1 MAQRT
6 FVVSQLH
13 EHHIHCEYTI
23 RMNSQ
28 RLTLISFVV
37 LLVVVGALAVWPRLT
52 GADKADLNL
61 AVQPV
66 MGDVGA
72 DAQVVIFF
80 DFLCPHCATFSEN
93 FTPLIERDFVRTGKA
108 SVYFVNYPVVD
119 PVGSRNL
126 ARLGECVYRQSNDAF
141 LAVERAMMRSQN
153 ELRNMNRAI
162 QIAKEYGGDHLDH
175 ALLDSCYQN
184 NETLAAVQE
193 DVKAGNQ
200 LGVRGTPAVFV
211 NGESV
216 SLDMIAIGAAI
227 EAAQQ

>member
-1 MAQRT
+1 
-6 FVVSQLH
+6 
-13 EHHIHCEYTI
+13 
-23 RMNSQ
+23 MNSQ

-37 LLVVVGALAVWPRLT
+37 LLVVVGALALWPRLT

-72 DAQVVIFF
+72 DAQLVVFF

-93 FTPLIERDFVRTGKA
+93 FTPLIERDYVRTGQA
-108 SVYFVNYPVVD
+108 AVYFVNYPIVD

-126 ARLGECVYRQSNDAF
+126 ARIGECVYQQSNDAF
-141 LAVERAMMRSQN
+141 LAVERAMMRSQS
-153 ELRNMNRAI
+153 ELRNINRAL
-162 QIAKEYGGDHLDH
+162 QIAKEYAPGIDH
-175 ALLDSCYQN
+175 AMLDSCYQN
-184 NETLAAVQE
+184 NETLTAVQD

-216 SLDMIAIGAAI
+216 SLDMTAIGAAI
-227 EAAQQ
+227 AAAQK